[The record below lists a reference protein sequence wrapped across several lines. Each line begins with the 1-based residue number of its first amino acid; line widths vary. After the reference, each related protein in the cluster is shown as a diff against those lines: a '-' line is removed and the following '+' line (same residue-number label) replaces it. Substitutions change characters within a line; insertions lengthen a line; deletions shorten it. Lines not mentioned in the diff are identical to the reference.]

1 MFVILFFFYIKIIV
15 IRGGIKMIEFIKKFV
30 VIENLYF
37 YYLNIIKLFGT
48 REISLL
54 DYMFFI

>member
-1 MFVILFFFYIKIIV
+1 MFVILFFFYIIIIV

-54 DYMFFI
+54 DYMFLI

>member
-54 DYMFFI
+54 DYIFFI

>member
-1 MFVILFFFYIKIIV
+1 MFVILFFFYMKIIV
-15 IRGGIKMIEFIKKFV
+15 IRGGMKMIEFIKKFV

-37 YYLNIIKLFGT
+37 YYLNIIKLFGM